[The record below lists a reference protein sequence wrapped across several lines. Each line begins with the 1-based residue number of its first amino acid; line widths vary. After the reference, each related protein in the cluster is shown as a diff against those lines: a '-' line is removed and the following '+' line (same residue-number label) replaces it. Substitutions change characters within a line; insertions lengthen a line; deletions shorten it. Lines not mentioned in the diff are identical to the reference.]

1 MLEIIPP
8 QNFKQIPWKNGQGT
22 TIELAINEE
31 GTVNDFDW
39 RLSIATVKNDG
50 PFSDFSGY
58 TRNLVLIAGN
68 GLSLEHSPTRVDRL
82 DELLQFSTF
91 DGGCDTKATLINGPI
106 TDFNLMTRTNRFDA
120 RLETYRKPSQIKLE
134 KALISFVYSLDED
147 LSIQSNKTS
156 SNFSLKPRELAK
168 FTDIQQQDW
177 VVSGRNFI
185 IVYISSRKL
194 N

>member
-1 MLEIIPP
+1 MLEIIPT

-91 DGGCDTKATLINGPI
+91 DGGYETKAALINGPI
-106 TDFNLMTRTNRFDA
+106 TDFNLMTRSNRFDA

-147 LSIQSNKTS
+147 LSTQSNKTS
-156 SNFSLKPRELAK
+156 SNF
-168 FTDIQQQDW
+168 
-177 VVSGRNFI
+177 
-185 IVYISSRKL
+185 
-194 N
+194 